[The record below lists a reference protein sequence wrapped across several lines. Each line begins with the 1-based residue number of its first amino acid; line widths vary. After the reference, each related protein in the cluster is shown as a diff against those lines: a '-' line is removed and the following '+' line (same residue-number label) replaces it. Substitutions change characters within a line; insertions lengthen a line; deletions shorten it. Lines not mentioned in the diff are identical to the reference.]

1 MLNIITRKTSNW
13 IQRHVNDP
21 YVKNSVK
28 EGYRSRSAYKL
39 LQIIEKEKLLNNVN
53 QAIDLGSRP
62 GGWTQ
67 VLARKG
73 VKVIAVDILDM
84 LPVPGS
90 TFLKLDMR
98 QEASARTIIDHA
110 KGKSQLIL
118 SDMCPN
124 RSGDLPS
131 DALEIIELNNM
142 VLQLASDL
150 LEAKGKIVLKMLM
163 CEEEKEL
170 FVRIR

>member
-1 MLNIITRKTSNW
+1 MHNTITRKISNW
-13 IQRHVNDP
+13 IQRHINDP
-21 YVKNSVK
+21 YVKSSVK

-39 LQIIEKEKLLNNVN
+39 LQLIEKEKLLNHVS
-53 QAIDLGSRP
+53 QAIDLGSCP

-67 VLARKG
+67 VLAKKG

-84 LPVPGS
+84 LPVPNS

-98 QEASARTIIDHA
+98 QEASAKAIIEQA

-142 VLQLASDL
+142 VLQLAPDL
-150 LEAKGKIVLKMLM
+150 LEIKGKLVLKMLM
-163 CEEEKEL
+163 CEEEKEF
-170 FVRIR
+170 FVRTS